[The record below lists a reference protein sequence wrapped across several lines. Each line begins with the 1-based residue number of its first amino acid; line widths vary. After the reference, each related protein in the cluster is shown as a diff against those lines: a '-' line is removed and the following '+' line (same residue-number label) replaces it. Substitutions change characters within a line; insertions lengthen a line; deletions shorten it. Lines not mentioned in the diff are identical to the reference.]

1 MSREKNHEKKLALC
15 DQYCST
21 CGNHLSYLLCLLMA
35 VACVCVCVCVHVQ
48 RIMKKQLGSSGEV
61 KRKKVAAKRDIPLV
75 DLSTCK
81 YEVLRIALERN
92 GWEEGSENNR
102 NCHLVWTGKKLS
114 LPLLFSF
121 WLMGN

>member
-21 CGNHLSYLLCLLMA
+21 CGNHLSYLLCSGM
-35 VACVCVCVCVHVQ
+35 CVCVHVQ
-48 RIMKKQLGSSGEV
+48 RIMKKQLGSGGEV
-61 KRKKVAAKRDIPLV
+61 KRKKLAAKRDIPLV

-81 YEVLRIALERN
+81 YEVLRIALECN